1 MTTTSESSR
10 RAFLAALAASGAAAA
25 ALPGVAD
32 ARGGSRSGV
41 GTDADLTGHAPEV
54 FHVESFPTPT
64 PGTSYMFIL
73 GGDFHPLSDTTV
85 YSKSLGQVESLGIFY
100 FTLSQVPPGAR
111 ITEVTFAVVKSAGY
125 VGNATLFAYRMISG
139 ALTTLDFK
147 NTTALPQQAAE
158 QYVSLTVNS
167 DAGWVVDNEQAATH
181 WLVATLATSRLNS
194 VRVGYIDPTPR
205 PFHPIAPKR
214 VYDSRLI
221 APLGPLASGNNRVI
235 SVANGYVTDT
245 TTLDVPDVVPAG
257 ATAIA
262 YNVTIVNTV
271 GSGYLSVNP
280 GDATTLGGSSINWF
294 QPGQTLANG
303 LVVKLDTNR
312 QIKVFCGGGGSTDF
326 VVDVLGYYR

>member
-32 ARGGSRSGV
+32 ARGGNRLGV
-41 GTDADLTGHAPEV
+41 GADAVLADRAPEV

-73 GGDFHPLSDTTV
+73 GGEFHPLLDTTV
-85 YSKSLGQVESLGIFY
+85 YSKSLGEVQMAGVFY
-100 FTLSQVPPGAR
+100 FTLSQLPPGAR
-111 ITEVTFAVVKSAGY
+111 ITEVTFAVVKSAFY
-125 VGNATLFAYRMISG
+125 SGNATLFAYRMTSG
-139 ALTTLDFK
+139 AITTLDFK
-147 NTTALPQQAAE
+147 NTNALPQQAAE

-167 DAGWVVDNEQAATH
+167 DAAWVVDNEQAATH
-181 WLVATLATSRLNS
+181 WLVANLATSRLNS

-221 APLGPLASGNNRVI
+221 APLGSLASGNNRVI
-235 SVANGYVTDT
+235 SVANGYATDT
-245 TTLDVPDVVPAG
+245 TTVDVPDVVPAG
-257 ATAIA
+257 ATAVA
-262 YNVTIVNTV
+262 YNITIVNTA

-280 GDATTLGGSSINWF
+280 GDAATLGGSSINWF
-294 QPGQTLANG
+294 QSGQTLANG
-303 LVVKLDTNR
+303 LVVKLDGNR
-312 QIKVFCGGGGSTDF
+312 QVKVFCGGGGSTDF